1 VHEDASVEGDSPRT
15 LVFLLGLGLGL
26 ILMLLI
32 KKRRMVQTQTQ
43 AVLIPWRMYKATR
56 GFLV

>member
-15 LVFLLGLGLGL
+15 LVFLLGLGL